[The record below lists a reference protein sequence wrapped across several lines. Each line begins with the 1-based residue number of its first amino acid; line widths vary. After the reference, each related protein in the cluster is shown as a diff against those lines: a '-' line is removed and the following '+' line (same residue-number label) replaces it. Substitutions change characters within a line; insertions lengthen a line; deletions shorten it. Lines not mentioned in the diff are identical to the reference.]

1 MRQKEVPARV
11 HDIPDAKALR
21 LVPDER
27 KRMLS
32 LVWPFC
38 FLPRDLKD
46 RHRASFDIEPIGE
59 CRGMI
64 VAYIIVGRRIVIPE
78 PKHLIYYC
86 WIGER
91 AVGADF
97 YNEVSAE
104 LFCRAVM
111 SIEKIRLAPAKTGYR
126 ILRAQTCDC
135 VVAPFGSCDDDD
147 LTREPSAFDAIKL
160 M

>member
-1 MRQKEVPARV
+1 MRQKEVPARA
-11 HDIPDAKALR
+11 HDIPDAKALE

-32 LVWPFC
+32 LVRPSC
-38 FLPRDLKD
+38 FLPRDLKV

-64 VAYIIVGRRIVIPE
+64 VAHIIVGRRIVIPE

-104 LFCRAVM
+104 LFCRLIV
-111 SIEKIRLAPAKTGYR
+111 SVEKIRLAPAKTGYR
-126 ILRAQTCDC
+126 ILRAQIRDRII
-135 VVAPFGSCDDDD
+135 VPFGRRDGDD
-147 LTREPSAFDAIKL
+147 LTRE
-160 M
+160 